1 MTQKFYLWV
10 YKPKKFSYT
19 PIREH
24 VKSLHHST
32 VDGSRKLETI

>member
-1 MTQKFYLWV
+1 MTPKFYLWV

-24 VKSLHHST
+24 VKSLDHSV
-32 VDGSRKLETI
+32 VDGGRKLETV